1 MDTASEA
8 ARPVHLN
15 PSQLLELE
23 ADDAQAAITALIQ
36 EMRRQVQAGAD
47 PKRLT
52 REHPWVAVGS
62 AAVAG
67 FVGAMLAVP
76 SKEDAALKRLAKIER
91 ALNAESA
98 ADSMSGNQGAKSG
111 HPALRK
117 FAMRMFKMLQPTL
130 LAAVTGA
137 LTGKS
142 AQGGDDDTEDNEA
155 AERVV
160 VEDQIEQPPPAI

>member
-76 SKEDAALKRLAKIER
+76 
-91 ALNAESA
+91 
-98 ADSMSGNQGAKSG
+98 
-111 HPALRK
+111 
-117 FAMRMFKMLQPTL
+117 
-130 LAAVTGA
+130 
-137 LTGKS
+137 
-142 AQGGDDDTEDNEA
+142 
-155 AERVV
+155 
-160 VEDQIEQPPPAI
+160 